1 MIEKLLAL
9 KRLVTPIPSQPAH
22 AELDHSHWDAATR
35 TWRPHSELPPGKEA
49 ERVPSNLNRAP

>member
-9 KRLVTPIPSQPAH
+9 KRLVTPNRFQPAH
-22 AELDHSHWDAATR
+22 AELDHSHWDAVTR
-35 TWRPHSELPPGKEA
+35 TWRPHSEPTHGKEA

>member
-9 KRLVTPIPSQPAH
+9 KRLVTPIRSQPAH
-22 AELDHSHWDAATR
+22 AELDHSHWDAVTR
-35 TWRPHSELPPGKEA
+35 TWRPHSEPTHGKEA